1 MVELLEQVK
10 VDEGLFH
17 FVLQER
23 LDYLLE
29 EAIVFF
35 EYVEV

>member
-1 MVELLEQVK
+1 MVELFEQVK
-10 VDEGLFH
+10 VNESLFH

-29 EAIVFF
+29 EAVVFLK
-35 EYVEV
+35 YVEV